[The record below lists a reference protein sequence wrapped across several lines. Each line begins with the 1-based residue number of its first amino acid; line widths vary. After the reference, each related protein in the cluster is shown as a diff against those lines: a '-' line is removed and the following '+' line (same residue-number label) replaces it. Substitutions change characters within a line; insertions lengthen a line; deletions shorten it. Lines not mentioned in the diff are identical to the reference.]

1 MTTAT
6 CPIDVV
12 VGEDK
17 DDESGFKYETIM
29 TAHKISTAGFNVYI
43 EDNNG
48 ICVGKSTPKA
58 KMSFEP
64 KITVAAGVDPAY
76 IMTGIMA
83 VAPGGGSAGALAG
96 AGVV

>member
-43 EDNNG
+43 EDSNG
-48 ICVGKSTPKA
+48 ICVAKCTPKA
-58 KMSFEP
+58 KMAFEP
-64 KITVAAGVDPAY
+64 KITVAAGVDPGY
-76 IMTGIMA
+76 IMAGIMA